1 MIKQFFSLLLVL
13 CLSASPLFAQTIA
26 EGKVQ
31 LENENFSSARK
42 IFEDLI
48 AKDVS
53 NAEAYYYLAESYYL
67 DEKPTEAK
75 KYYEKGV
82 AANSKSALN
91 LIGLGKLLLDDNKTA
106 EAKKNF
112 DQAIKVSKSKD
123 ANIFYQVGSSY
134 LNSKNANYNAAV
146 ENLTKARDLNTK
158 NPEYFLTLGDAYL
171 AKADGGNAMNNYD
184 FAIDKDPN
192 NPRGYMK
199 KAKLA
204 KGAKIIEGPEGAVAT
219 FEKAIAKDPNYA
231 PAYKD
236 LIELYYAQKQYN
248 KVTDLLKKYTTLVG
262 TDIEARMRYVRF
274 LTFQAKDYDTAIT
287 EADKV
292 LKDDASQYTMYR
304 WLGWSYYEKGL
315 LTTDEAAAKDLFKK
329 AQDAM
334 KTFFDKAPTADK
346 LFKSDYEYYARAAE
360 KAGDMTTAMAQYRKV
375 LEQDSTQVYIYDLI
389 AKSYFDNKDYANAAK
404 AYEEKVAKT
413 KPTSQDY
420 YYIGRCYYSLKDY
433 KKADNAFVKVV
444 ELNPTWPSGLTW
456 RGRCNEQLDPDS
468 KLGLALPF
476 YQQMIPVAAAD
487 PSKYKKDLIEGY
499 LYLGYYYYSKE
510 DYSSAK
516 YNYGKVIEL
525 DPSNK
530 TANDALSA
538 LSSAEGQK

>member
-13 CLSASPLFAQTIA
+13 SLSASPLFAQTIA

-31 LENENFSSARK
+31 LENENFSAARK

-48 AKDVS
+48 AKDAA

-67 DEKPTEAK
+67 DEKPTEAQ

-82 AANSKSALN
+82 AANAKSALN
-91 LIGLGKLLLDDNKTA
+91 IIGIGKLLLDDNKTD
-106 EAKKNF
+106 EAKKKF

-123 ANIFYQVGSSY
+123 ANIFYQVGYSY
-134 LNSKNANYNAAV
+134 LNAKKPNYDAAV

-158 NPEYFLTLGDAYL
+158 NPDYFLTLGDAYL

-184 FAIDKDPN
+184 FAIDKDPK

-204 KGAKIIEGPEGAVAT
+204 KGAKIIDGPEGAIAT
-219 FEKAIAKDPNYA
+219 FEKAITIDPNYA

-236 LIELYYAQKQYN
+236 LIELYYAKKQYN
-248 KVTDLLKKYTTLVG
+248 KVTELLKKYTTLVG

-292 LKDDASQYTMYR
+292 LKDDTAQYTMYR
-304 WLGWSYYEKGL
+304 WLGWSYYEKGA

-334 KTFFDKAPTADK
+334 KTFFDKVGSNTVFA
-346 LFKSDYEYYARAAE
+346 SDYEYYARAAE
-360 KAGDMTTAMAQYRKV
+360 KTGDMSTAMAQYRKV
-375 LEQDSTQVYIYDLI
+375 LDQDSTQVYIYDLI
-389 AKSYFDNKDYANAAK
+389 AKSYFDAKDYTAAAK

-433 KKADNAFVKVV
+433 KQADNAFVKVV

-456 RGRCNEQLDPDS
+456 RGRCNDLLDPDS

-476 YQQMIPVAAAD
+476 YQQMIPIAAAD
-487 PSKYKKDLIEGY
+487 PTKYKKDLIEGY
-499 LYLGYYYYSKE
+499 LYLGYYYYSKD
-510 DYSSAK
+510 DYDSAK
-516 YNYGKVIEL
+516 YNYGKALEL

-530 TANDALSA
+530 TANDALSN
-538 LSSAEGQK
+538 LSTTGNGQK